1 MFLHPDDAGRTLRVD
16 YALLTEPVRN
26 DRRALIMSEEH
37 RIISIPQTI
46 TLVSSHIDALALPV
60 ALNTNILAVDLNTG
74 NVYSE
79 GSGLD
84 WLGDDPLS
92 KGEITVGDSSPAPE
106 IGHDV
111 RFYYVTLD
119 QDMISVQIA
128 PATFVDD
135 NVASADDLYRSYL
148 AAPDVVDPA
157 YTALLFYAC
166 NAGHTV
172 TVDYRYSAGGTI
184 FTVNGEMHTIST
196 EPGNHYITLNW
207 PDVTEIIAVKGE
219 SLQAIAWWRTP
230 NGRLIRLDITR
241 LRR

>member
-1 MFLHPDDAGRTLRVD
+1 MRVN
-16 YALLTEPVRN
+16 YILLTEPVRN

-37 RIISIPQTI
+37 RIVSIPQTI

-128 PATFVDD
+128 PATFVDED
-135 NVASADDLYRSYL
+135 IAIAGDLYRSYQ
-148 AAPDVVDPA
+148 DVLNGA
-157 YTALLFYAC
+157 YTDLLFYPC

-172 TVDYRYSAGGTI
+172 TVDYKWDNGITI
-184 FTVNGEMHTIST
+184 NTVNHEMHTIST
-196 EPGNHYITLNW
+196 EPYPVGHLYAGYHHVTLNW
-207 PDVTEIIAVKGE
+207 PSVTETEIIAVKGE

-230 NGRLIRLDITR
+230 NGRLIRLDIAR